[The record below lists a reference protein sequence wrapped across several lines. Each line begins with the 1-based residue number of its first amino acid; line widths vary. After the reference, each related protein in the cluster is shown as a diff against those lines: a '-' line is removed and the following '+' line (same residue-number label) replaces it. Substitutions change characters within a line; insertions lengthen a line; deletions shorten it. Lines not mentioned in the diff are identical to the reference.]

1 MQLTQGHILVVKEPG
16 SELISVSPEVW
27 AEAGLQGWAKLSVA
41 KVEFMRNER

>member
-27 AEAGLQGWAKLSVA
+27 AEAGLQGWANNPTQQGSRTTPLA
-41 KVEFMRNER
+41 